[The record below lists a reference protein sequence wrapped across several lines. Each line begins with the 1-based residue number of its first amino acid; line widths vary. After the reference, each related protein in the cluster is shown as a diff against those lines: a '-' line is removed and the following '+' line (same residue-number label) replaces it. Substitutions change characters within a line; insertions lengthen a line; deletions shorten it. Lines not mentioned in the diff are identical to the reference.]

1 MNENTNAVR
10 EAQYAKE
17 KAEYD
22 AAMLRHRE
30 LMSRRAGAKRGEL
43 HEQFAQA
50 AQAAEDDDAS
60 TSSKEN
66 GRRGT
71 FCRPTLRRRHAIPR
85 MCSTHD
91 SHGGCPMRT
100 ARAARAAFSEW
111 RVAPLPYAKQMEHR
125 CLRSMARH
133 ARVEGQVQVQVQVQA
148 QVQVL
153 CRCMCTCR

>member
-50 AQAAEDDDAS
+50 AEAAEDDDAS
-60 TSSKEN
+60 TSSKEERPPRHFLQADFEAQARQSRGCAALTTLMVGARCVPRGPHVLHSPN
-66 GRRGT
+66 GAL
-71 FCRPTLRRRHAIPR
+71 RPSRTQSKW
-85 MCSTHD
+85 STD
-91 SHGGCPMRT
+91 
-100 ARAARAAFSEW
+100 A
-111 RVAPLPYAKQMEHR
+111 
-125 CLRSMARH
+125 
-133 ARVEGQVQVQVQVQA
+133 
-148 QVQVL
+148 
-153 CRCMCTCR
+153 

>member
-50 AQAAEDDDAS
+50 AEAAEDDDAS
-60 TSSKEN
+60 TSSKEE
-66 GRRGT
+66 
-71 FCRPTLRRRHAIPR
+71 RPPRHFLQA
-85 MCSTHD
+85 D
-91 SHGGCPMRT
+91 
-100 ARAARAAFSEW
+100 FE
-111 RVAPLPYAKQMEHR
+111 
-125 CLRSMARH
+125 
-133 ARVEGQVQVQVQVQA
+133 A
-148 QVQVL
+148 QVRHTGFL
-153 CRCMCTCR
+153 TGP